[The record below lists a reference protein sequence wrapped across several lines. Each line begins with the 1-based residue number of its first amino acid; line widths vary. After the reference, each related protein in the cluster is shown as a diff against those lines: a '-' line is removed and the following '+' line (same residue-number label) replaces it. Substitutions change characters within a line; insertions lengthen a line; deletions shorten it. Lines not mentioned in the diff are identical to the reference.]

1 MKSIETA
8 QMAAAKKQLSPLK
21 SSMKTPA
28 LQKDG
33 DDDSSIEELGLSTQ
47 QFRFLSENLSIGL
60 ASYKIVYD
68 KEGIPVDAI
77 TLEVNP
83 EYEKTICIK
92 RKQLIGKPMAEYLQK
107 ITDSNV
113 DWVAVYGRV
122 STTCIP
128 EHFEVRFP
136 LNQKLYQIY
145 VFSPKKGYCFST
157 FRDITVEKKKTC
169 REVEE
174 RKRAEFR
181 LISAEKRYRSLFMT
195 TQDGIMARDINGK
208 MINCN
213 QAYAKMLGYTK
224 KELKN
229 LSVKQ
234 LLPEKFH
241 EQRERVA
248 QKVLQTG
255 RSIVF
260 EREYLRM
267 DGSTFP
273 ASVRTW
279 RLTDGKGK
287 VVGIWSIVRDI
298 SEQKELQKDL
308 EEHAGILEKIVEDR
322 TKQLKDTERLVAIGQ
337 TAGMV
342 GHDLRNPLQTVIG
355 ELYLAKCEVE
365 SLSEGQ
371 AKSSLTDSIH
381 VIEEQVG
388 YMDKIISDLQ
398 AFVQPVRLDKVT
410 VNLKKLITS
419 VLTVIIIPNEVT
431 VDMQCAGTFSQIK
444 ADPQLLKRVL
454 FNLVT
459 NALQAMPNGG
469 KLTLTV
475 HDTPSGFVSISVKDT
490 GVGIPDRIKS
500 QIFTPLFTTK
510 PRGQGFGLAVCK
522 RVIEEH
528 GGIIR
533 FKSVE
538 GKGTTFTLRLPKS

>member
-8 QMAAAKKQLSPLK
+8 QITAKKQLPPLK
-21 SSMKTPA
+21 SSMKTHA
-28 LQKDG
+28 LQKTSNAEG
-33 DDDSSIEELGLSTQ
+33 SIEASGLSTQ
-47 QFRFLSENLSIGL
+47 QFRFLSKNLPIGL
-60 ASYKIVYD
+60 AFYKVVYN
-68 KEGIPVDAI
+68 KEDLPVGAI

-83 EYEKTICIK
+83 EFEKTLGMK
-92 RKQLIGKPMAEYLQK
+92 RKQLVGKPMAEYLRK
-107 ITDSNV
+107 IKDSPV
-113 DWVAVYGRV
+113 DWIAIFCRV
-122 STTCIP
+122 STTGIP

-145 VFSPKKGYCFST
+145 VFSPKKGYCFSS
-157 FRDITVEKKKTC
+157 FRDVTAEKKKV
-169 REVEE
+169 RQELEE
-174 RKRAEFR
+174 RKREELR
-181 LISAEKRYRSLFMT
+181 LISDEKRYRSLFMT

-224 KELKN
+224 KELRR

-234 LLPEKFH
+234 LLPEKCH

-248 QKVLQTG
+248 KKVLQTG

-260 EREYLRM
+260 EREYRRK
-267 DGSTFP
+267 DGSAFP

-279 RLTDGKGK
+279 RLTDGRGK
-287 VVGIWSIVRDI
+287 IVGIWSIVRDI

-308 EEHAGILEKIVEDR
+308 EEHAGILKKIVEDR

-365 SLSEGQ
+365 SLSEGE
-371 AKSSLTDSIH
+371 AKSNLNDSIH

-398 AFVQPVRLDKVT
+398 AFVQPIKLDKEP
-410 VNLKKLITS
+410 VNLKEIITH
-419 VLTVIIIPNEVT
+419 VLEALNIPNGVT
-431 VDMQCAGTFSQIK
+431 VEMQWAEYFPQIK

-469 KLTLTV
+469 NLTITAYGNR
-475 HDTPSGFVSISVKDT
+475 SGNVSISVQDT

-522 RVIEEH
+522 RVIEAH
-528 GGIIR
+528 GGAIR

-538 GKGTTFTLRLPKS
+538 GKGTKFTLKFPTS